1 MANNELIETLNAIK
15 LDKDTNLKPENLK
28 KGVSLLGIDGT
39 LESNSSVKLFET
51 VEDMNNDEN
60 PQIDDLAIVY
70 REDIQN
76 MTVGTQTQYITF
88 PETVVLSEA
97 FIGDVYC
104 MLRAVDETVMFDG
117 QVMLSQSMFDFN
129 GYTNTGMIR
138 VRYISSDGIT
148 YNRDEFMGDSG
159 DLTNPVDLGTSVGV
173 YMSEEWN
180 DNLGYFMQIGGMTFD
195 GLYEYASKTDTNKA
209 AWLTNL
215 HEVGGKGVYDLER
228 ENGLDISN
236 VSSICTEIISHFG
249 LSTSQGHYI
258 AFIQSDNVLSAYV
271 GLTIEH
277 NNIVGTQ
284 LGLVQ
289 DTENNWGIGT
299 YSKELTDGAYK
310 ITLGDT
316 LTYTKLPAGTKIP
329 VKDYDWGHWKY
340 GSCAPTDK
348 FTVLSVRN
356 GVVSVASAYH
366 IYGYN
371 VNYEYALNTYGV
383 TSAYYFAL
391 NQYNLMSS
399 NQLLPDIS
407 AYGKNGNVTGDGSIY
422 DNTLTPTEYNES
434 NSTLDEILEGYKPVS
449 VTQMNLFL
457 QTTEPENKNGIWVK
471 TDTQYE
477 NKIAVQNALSET
489 GEYTKLK
496 NIPYDFSNGSAV
508 AVGTDIYLLGRNTN
522 YKYDTLTDTYTLL
535 TNIPINLQYGSA
547 VAIGTDIYILGGV
560 NSGLYIYKYDTL
572 TDKYSKLT
580 NIPSNFSYGSA
591 VAIGTDIYL
600 LGGNISGNKNYK
612 YDTLT
617 GTYIQLANIPYS
629 FSYGSAVAIG
639 TDIYLL
645 GDYYST
651 TNNYK
656 YNTLT
661 DTYTRLANIPDSF
674 TRGSAVAVGTDIYLL
689 GGNGGSK
696 NNNYKYNTLTDT
708 YTQLVDIPFSFS
720 SGCAVLLGLNIY
732 LLCETYNYKFTLTLQ
747 NDIPN
752 NSLVLEQ
759 TGSIYKTIL
768 FDSDFTN
775 GLEYKFTNVW
785 LKNADGTI
793 DITTPVYY
801 GDGAKWVQFNG
812 EVDN

>member
-1 MANNELIETLNAIK
+1 MASNELIETLNAIK

-39 LESNSSVKLFET
+39 LESNSGVKLFET

-88 PETVVLSEA
+88 PETVVLPEA

-148 YNRDEFMGDSG
+148 YNRDEFMGESG

-215 HEVGGKGVYDLER
+215 HEVEGKGVYDLER

-383 TSAYYFAL
+383 TSAYYFAP
-391 NQYNLMSS
+391 NQYTLTES
-399 NQLLPDIS
+399 NQLLPGIS
-407 AYGKNGNVTGDGSIY
+407 AYSKNGNIVGDGSIY
-422 DNTLTPTEYNES
+422 DNLDSKLMLNALFKTNVDNLPQKYIYDGIKDKPIDLLQKYKVVN
-434 NSTLDEILEGYKPVS
+434 NSDLHSKAVITSSINLETKSSSSSTDMKNSATIKYILPNQLFVLNRRYSSFDNPATTDEIYFYGMVNDKIYYDI
-449 VTQMNLFL
+449 
-457 QTTEPENKNGIWVK
+457 TTNSIE
-471 TDTQYE
+471 
-477 NKIAVQNALSET
+477 KIAKGGFVHKDEIYIVVTNTNSSGNSLSI
-489 GEYTKLK
+489 YKLK
-496 NIPYDFSNGSAV
+496 NSALSSVYDIDATSNRD
-508 AVGTDIYLLGRNTN
+508 TKMLCYLN
-522 YKYDTLTDTYTLL
+522 D
-535 TNIPINLQYGSA
+535 
-547 VAIGTDIYILGGV
+547 
-560 NSGLYIYKYDTL
+560 YIYC
-572 TDKYSKLT
+572 
-580 NIPSNFSYGSA
+580 
-591 VAIGTDIYL
+591 L
-600 LGGNISGNKNYK
+600 L
-612 YDTLT
+612 
-617 GTYIQLANIPYS
+617 
-629 FSYGSAVAIG
+629 
-639 TDIYLL
+639 
-645 GDYYST
+645 
-651 TNNYK
+651 
-656 YNTLT
+656 
-661 DTYTRLANIPDSF
+661 
-674 TRGSAVAVGTDIYLL
+674 
-689 GGNGGSK
+689 
-696 NNNYKYNTLTDT
+696 
-708 YTQLVDIPFSFS
+708 
-720 SGCAVLLGLNIY
+720 
-732 LLCETYNYKFTLTLQ
+732 
-747 NDIPN
+747 
-752 NSLVLEQ
+752 
-759 TGSIYKTIL
+759 
-768 FDSDFTN
+768 
-775 GLEYKFTNVW
+775 
-785 LKNADGTI
+785 
-793 DITTPVYY
+793 
-801 GDGAKWVQFNG
+801 
-812 EVDN
+812 